1 MERVIRDAAGLVEA
15 PLGTQVAE
23 KPFAGWGPVRLE
35 RVLAGWR
42 ALDEND
48 EPSGAT
54 YLHHEV
60 RLPAD
65 VLRAGYGGETD

>member
-42 ALDEND
+42 VLDENG

-65 VLRAGYGGETD
+65 VLRAGYGTETD

>member
-15 PLGTQVAE
+15 PLGTVIAE
-23 KPFAGWGPVRLE
+23 NPFAGYGPIYLVRI
-35 RVLAGWR
+35 LAGWQ
-42 ALDEND
+42 ATDEWWNA
-48 EPSGAT
+48 SGT
-54 YLHHEV
+54 IFHHHEV